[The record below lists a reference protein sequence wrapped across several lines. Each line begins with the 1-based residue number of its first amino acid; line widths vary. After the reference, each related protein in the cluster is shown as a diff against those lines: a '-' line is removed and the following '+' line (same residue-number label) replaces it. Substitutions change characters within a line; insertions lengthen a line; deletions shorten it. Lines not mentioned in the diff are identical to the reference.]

1 MGGGLVVR
9 SQVKNYT
16 KIGEKQLS
24 VSNDFYAALDRKVA
38 KLIEEACLRAA
49 ANNRNTLMSRDV

>member
-1 MGGGLVVR
+1 MGTGLVVR

-16 KIGEKQLS
+16 KINDKQLS
-24 VSNDFYAALDRKVA
+24 VSTDFYEALDKKVA
-38 KLIEEACLRAA
+38 KLIEEACARAT

>member
-1 MGGGLVVR
+1 MGTGLVVR
-9 SQVKNYT
+9 SQVKNHT

-24 VSNDFYAALDRKVA
+24 VSNDFYVALDKKVA
-38 KLIEEACLRAA
+38 KLIEEACVRAA

>member
-1 MGGGLVVR
+1 MGSGLVVR

-24 VSNDFYAALDRKVA
+24 VSNDFYAALDKKVM
-38 KLIEEACLRAA
+38 KLIDEACLRAA
-49 ANNRNTLMSRDV
+49 ANNRNSLMSRDI

>member
-1 MGGGLVVR
+1 MGSGLVVR

-24 VSNDFYAALDRKVA
+24 VSNDFYAALDRKVV
-38 KLIEEACLRAA
+38 KLIEEACARAV
-49 ANNRNTLMSRDV
+49 ANNRNTLMSRDI